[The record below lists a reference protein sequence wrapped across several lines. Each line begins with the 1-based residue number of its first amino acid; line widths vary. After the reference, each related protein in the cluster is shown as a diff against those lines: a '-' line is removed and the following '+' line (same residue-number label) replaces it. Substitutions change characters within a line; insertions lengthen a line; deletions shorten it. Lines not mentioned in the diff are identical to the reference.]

1 MFERCHT
8 KNGKKS
14 LKPHIQYFNFWS
26 KIHLD
31 HSVHQVGGGTALD
44 AVVKAVKVLEDDKWG
59 NAGRGSVLNAEGRV
73 EMDAS
78 VVEGR

>member
-1 MFERCHT
+1 M
-8 KNGKKS
+8 
-14 LKPHIQYFNFWS
+14 
-26 KIHLD
+26 D

>member
-1 MFERCHT
+1 MLVRF
-8 KNGKKS
+8 S
-14 LKPHIQYFNFWS
+14 DQIVIFS
-26 KIHLD
+26 
-31 HSVHQVGGGTALD
+31 HQVGGGSALD

-78 VVEGR
+78 VVDGR

>member
-1 MFERCHT
+1 MTEL
-8 KNGKKS
+8 S
-14 LKPHIQYFNFWS
+14 L
-26 KIHLD
+26 
-31 HSVHQVGGGTALD
+31 QVGGGSAMD

-78 VVEGR
+78 VVDGR